1 MSEPTPSASQTEA
14 ERFSFKAE
22 TRQLLNILIH
32 SLYKDREVFL
42 RELLSN
48 ASDALNRMRF
58 EMLTNHQVLDPGV
71 ELGIHITADKEQR
84 LLTIQDT
91 GIGMTRDEIIENL
104 GTIAQSGA
112 RKFMEATKDEKVDF
126 SQVIGQFGV
135 GFYSV
140 FMVAEWVRV
149 TSRSYKP
156 RAKAVSWY
164 ATGED
169 NFEVERGGNER
180 TRHQSRDQ
188 AQGRRRRVRR
198 GIPPE
203 GDHPQALRLHRF
215 PDLRW
220 GRQGA
225 GQQTDSLWRTPKQD
239 VTEEQ
244 YKDFY
249 RQATLDFEEPLMHIH
264 IITDV
269 PVQLYALLVHPRQ
282 GRARHAFPCARRTG

>member
-1 MSEPTPSASQTEA
+1 MTEPTPTTSQNEA
-14 ERFSFKAE
+14 ESFSFKAE

-48 ASDALNRMRF
+48 ASDALNRIRF
-58 EMLTNHQVLDPGV
+58 EMLTDHQVLDPGV
-71 ELGIHITADKEQR
+71 ELRIRITADKEQR

-112 RKFMEATKDEKVDF
+112 RKFMEATQDKKADF
-126 SQVIGQFGV
+126 TQVIGQFGV

-156 RAKAVSWY
+156 RAKAVTWY

-169 NFEVERGGNER
+169 TFEVGAAEMSRA
-180 TRHQSRDQ
+180 RHKSRDQ
-188 AQGRRRRVRR
+188 AQGRCRRVRR

-215 PDLRW
+215 PDLPGRW
-220 GRQGA
+220 QGIRSTSRPPS
-225 GQQTDSLWRTPKQD
+225 GENPNRK
-239 VTEEQ
+239 
-244 YKDFY
+244 
-249 RQATLDFEEPLMHIH
+249 
-264 IITDV
+264 
-269 PVQLYALLVHPRQ
+269 
-282 GRARHAFPCARRTG
+282 

>member
-1 MSEPTPSASQTEA
+1 MMVVQYKLQEATMTEPTPTNHQTEA
-14 ERFSFKAE
+14 ESFTFKAE

-48 ASDALNRMRF
+48 ASDALNRVRF
-58 EMLTNHQVLDPGV
+58 ELLTDHQI
-71 ELGIHITADKEQR
+71 LGPEAEQCVRIAIDKENR
-84 LLTIQDT
+84 LLTITDT

-112 RKFMEATKDEKVDF
+112 RKFIEATRDTKLDF

-149 TSRSYKP
+149 TSRSSRP
-156 RAKAVSWY
+156 RAHAVSWY
-164 ATGED
+164 ATGQD
-169 NFEVERGGNER
+169 NFEVSAAEMNARGTKVEVKLKEDAVEFADEYRLREIIHKHSDYIGFPIYLGDGKEPVNKR
-180 TRHQSRDQ
+180 T
-188 AQGRRRRVRR
+188 
-198 GIPPE
+198 
-203 GDHPQALRLHRF
+203 
-215 PDLRW
+215 
-220 GRQGA
+220 
-225 GQQTDSLWRTPKQD
+225 SLWRTSKQS

-249 RQATLDFEEPLMHIH
+249 RQVTLDYEEPFMHIH
-264 IITDV
+264 MITDV
-269 PVQLYALLVHPRQ
+269 PVQLYALLYIPRK
-282 GRARHAFPCARRTG
+282 A